1 MTRRLG
7 RPTLEGLERS
17 CGAPDWVRGRGPD
30 GGVELLRAWFRG
42 RAFARHRHDT
52 YAIGLTE
59 VGVQVFD
66 YRGRVECSR
75 PGEVV
80 VLHPDEAH
88 DGRAGDEGG
97 FGYRIVYVEPARIA
111 AAVRAIRGRPG
122 SLPFVRETVSRN
134 ATLAR
139 AVTAA
144 FGAAPE
150 PLALDALVLRLA
162 EGLIEGDPDGP
173 PGGAPLRLDHG
184 ALDRARAFLD
194 GRRAIVR
201 SAELEA
207 VSGLSR
213 YDLARQFRARY
224 GTSPYRYSL
233 MRRLDFAR
241 GRLRDETRL
250 ADLALA
256 AGFADQAH
264 FTRMFRSA
272 YGVTPGR
279 YARLRGI
286 LGSGR

>member
-1 MTRRLG
+1 
-7 RPTLEGLERS
+7 
-17 CGAPDWVRGRGPD
+17 
-30 GGVELLRAWFRG
+30 
-42 RAFARHRHDT
+42 
-52 YAIGLTE
+52 
-59 VGVQVFD
+59 
-66 YRGRVECSR
+66 
-75 PGEVV
+75 

-88 DGRAGDEGG
+88 DGRAGDEDG

-111 AAVRAIRGRPG
+111 AEVRAIRGYAAP
-122 SLPFVRETVSRN
+122 LPFVRAPVSQN
-134 ATLAR
+134 PTLAR

-150 PLALDALVLRLA
+150 PLALDAVVLRLA

-173 PGGAPLRLDHG
+173 PAGAPRRLDHG

-207 VSGLSR
+207 VTGLSR
-213 YDLARQFRARY
+213 YELARQFRARF

-241 GRLRDETRL
+241 GRLRGRTPL

-272 YGVTPGR
+272 YGLTPGR
-279 YARLRGI
+279 YARLRE
-286 LGSGR
+286 SRRHP

>member
-1 MTRRLG
+1 
-7 RPTLEGLERS
+7 
-17 CGAPDWVRGRGPD
+17 VRGRAPV

-42 RAFARHRHDT
+42 RAFTRHRHDT
-52 YAIGLTE
+52 YAIGVTE
-59 VGVQVFD
+59 AGLQLFD
-66 YRGRVECSR
+66 YRGRVERST
-75 PGEVV
+75 PGQVV

-88 DGRAGDEGG
+88 DGRAGDAGG

-122 SLPFVRETVSRN
+122 PLPFVRQPVSQN
-134 ATLAR
+134 PTLAR

-144 FGAAPE
+144 FRSAPE
-150 PLALDALVLRLA
+150 PLALDAVVLRLA
-162 EGLIEGDPDGP
+162 EGLIAGDSDGRPAGP
-173 PGGAPLRLDHG
+173 PRRLDHA

-201 SAELEA
+201 STELETLT
-207 VSGLSR
+207 GLSR
-213 YDLARQFRARY
+213 YELARQFRARF

-241 GRLRDETRL
+241 DRLRGGVPL
-250 ADLALA
+250 AALALS

-264 FTRMFRSA
+264 FTRMFRST

-279 YARLRGI
+279 YARLLSMTAGP
-286 LGSGR
+286 LSGRR